1 MKLLRPKPRNE
12 VRKGVRREAARRSR
26 HAAVAGV
33 CAVAALVAACSP
45 TRGDRPAPDEAK
57 APPPGNLGQQATL
70 RPIGGSAVTGKI
82 RVVDRGTDDATILV
96 SIVNFPTSAY
106 RIAIH
111 ERPNCSSPNGFSAGH
126 AWAPPSSTKPPQDF
140 VPIPYASAESRI
152 EHELRIAGLRATGA
166 NGVAGRSV
174 LVYAGRIVTEPRPD
188 VPNDAVACGV
198 FEPVRPL
205 F

>member
-1 MKLLRPKPRNE
+1 MHHAPSAISESCATASAKPTPIRRTRYACCRQNDSSTSTAFARPQN
-12 VRKGVRREAARRSR
+12 
-26 HAAVAGV
+26 H
-33 CAVAALVAACSP
+33 C
-45 TRGDRPAPDEAK
+45 
-57 APPPGNLGQQATL
+57 PPEE
-70 RPIGGSAVTGKI
+70 IGGSAVTGKI
-82 RVVDRGTDDATILV
+82 RVVDRGTEAATILV
-96 SIVNFPTSAY
+96 SIVNFPTNAY

-140 VPIPYASAESRI
+140 VPIQYASAESRI

-174 LVYAGRIVTEPRPD
+174 LVYAGNTVTEPRPD

>member
-1 MKLLRPKPRNE
+1 MMARRPQPD
-12 VRKGVRREAARRSR
+12 GLHDGRRPDAARHSR
-26 HAAVAGV
+26 RVAVAVV
-33 CAVAALVAACSP
+33 CAVAALAGGCSS
-45 TRGDRPAPDEAK
+45 TRDKPAPDEAK

-82 RVVDRGTDDATILV
+82 RVVDRGSNDATILV
-96 SIVNFPTSAY
+96 SIANFPTSAY

-111 ERPNCSSPNGFSAGH
+111 ERPNCTSPNGFSAGQ
-126 AWAPPSSTKPPQDF
+126 AWAPPSSTKPPQEF
-140 VPIPYASAESRI
+140 VPIQYASAESRI
-152 EHELRIAGLRATGA
+152 ENELRIAGLRATGA

-174 LVYAGRIVTEPRPD
+174 LVYAGTTVTEPRPD

-198 FEPVRPL
+198 FEPVRSL